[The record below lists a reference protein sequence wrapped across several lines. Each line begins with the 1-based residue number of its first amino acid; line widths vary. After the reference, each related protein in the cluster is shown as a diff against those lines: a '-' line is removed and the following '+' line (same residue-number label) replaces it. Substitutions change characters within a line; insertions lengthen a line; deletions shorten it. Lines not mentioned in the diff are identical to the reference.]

1 MDYVSL
7 IKEPIS
13 HELADFIGLF
23 NSSLTHDDGMLGCA
37 LEHVKQRWE
46 TDASYFDIAD
56 GQKLWYCLASNA
68 AFRRRT

>member
-37 LEHVKQRWE
+37 LEHVKQR
-46 TDASYFDIAD
+46 AGKRMRPI
-56 GQKLWYCLASNA
+56 
-68 AFRRRT
+68 

>member
-37 LEHVKQRWE
+37 LSTSSSALGNGCVL
-46 TDASYFDIAD
+46 F
-56 GQKLWYCLASNA
+56 
-68 AFRRRT
+68 